1 MRSLVGRRQ
10 RRRPAGDSLV
20 LHKPVK
26 GKYMHVSSESA
37 DASKTPTRLSF
48 HLIFEFDGMTI
59 GAGVALVAGIATIIG
74 VVTQLI

>member
-1 MRSLVGRRQ
+1 
-10 RRRPAGDSLV
+10 
-20 LHKPVK
+20 
-26 GKYMHVSSESA
+26 MHVSSKSA

-74 VVTQLI
+74 VVMQLI